1 MRRRRRKRHSRHY
14 HGKADPL
21 RSSFLERSALTRMKQ
36 DKSSIQVEVNTLDAI
51 LSEVEINP
59 GALLKIDTDGY
70 EMEALK
76 GAQTTLPKFN
86 YVITEASVMERF
98 ENSRR
103 MPALIE
109 FMQERGYMLEAIL
122 DAPVDKRGLIKVAD
136 LLFKSETPRA
146 RS

>member
-1 MRRRRRKRHSRHY
+1 
-14 HGKADPL
+14 
-21 RSSFLERSALTRMKQ
+21 
-36 DKSSIQVEVNTLDAI
+36 
-51 LSEVEINP
+51 
-59 GALLKIDTDGY
+59 
-70 EMEALK
+70 MEALK

-98 ENSRR
+98 ENSCR

-146 RS
+146 RSWRLQNAPTLIKAANSGASPQ